1 MDKTVSK
8 NINENLCG
16 RCSQKLLDR
25 AKKYVTDAIKTA
37 SKWAIQETAEVT
49 GDLVGNKISYRIT
62 KISRTSKP
70 NNLKTITNKLEI
82 L

>member
-8 NINENLCG
+8 NINKNLCG
-16 RCSQKLLDR
+16 RRSQKLLDH

-37 SKWAIQETAEVT
+37 SKRAIQETAGVT